1 MAKKIKASAVLF
13 NIANEAVKNK
23 TTNDTRKNVL
33 SYKLHD
39 TLEEKHEKKPLI
51 LLFKRPGRRNQKLS
65 FQTNIEFHQC

>member
-1 MAKKIKASAVLF
+1 MANKIKASAVLF

-51 LLFKRPGRRNQKLS
+51 LLFKRTRKEKPKALLPN
-65 FQTNIEFHQC
+65 